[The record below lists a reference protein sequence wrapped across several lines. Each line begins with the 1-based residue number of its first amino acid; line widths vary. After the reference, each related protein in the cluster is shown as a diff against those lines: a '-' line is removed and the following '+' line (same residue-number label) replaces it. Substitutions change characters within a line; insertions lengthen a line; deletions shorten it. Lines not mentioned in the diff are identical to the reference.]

1 MSVGKTSQLTRHTTT
16 IQVNNSDSENVN
28 GINFD
33 KKHPNNVPTNANEE
47 LIHTKMLN
55 EMQKHLNQM
64 EEELAIVSEES
75 KDLQQ
80 RLIDRQQ
87 DLEKKV
93 RRVFYSF
100 YLKTVDL
107 VSRHF
112 YAMVLNTQN
121 IILNSVKKHVIW
133 LELLNTFAI
142 QT

>member
-16 IQVNNSDSENVN
+16 IQVNNSESENFD

-33 KKHPNNVPTNANEE
+33 KKHPTNMPTNPNEE
-47 LIHTKMLN
+47 TIQTKMLN

-93 RRVFYSF
+93 CSILTSSF
-100 YLKTVDL
+100 DHKMVEQEQSY
-107 VSRHF
+107 VSNRD
-112 YAMVLNTQN
+112 
-121 IILNSVKKHVIW
+121 
-133 LELLNTFAI
+133 
-142 QT
+142 

>member
-16 IQVNNSDSENVN
+16 IQVNNSEPESFD

-33 KKHPNNVPTNANEE
+33 KKHPTNLPTNPNEE
-47 LIHTKMLN
+47 TIQTKMLN

-87 DLEKKV
+87 DL
-93 RRVFYSF
+93 
-100 YLKTVDL
+100 
-107 VSRHF
+107 
-112 YAMVLNTQN
+112 
-121 IILNSVKKHVIW
+121 
-133 LELLNTFAI
+133 
-142 QT
+142 